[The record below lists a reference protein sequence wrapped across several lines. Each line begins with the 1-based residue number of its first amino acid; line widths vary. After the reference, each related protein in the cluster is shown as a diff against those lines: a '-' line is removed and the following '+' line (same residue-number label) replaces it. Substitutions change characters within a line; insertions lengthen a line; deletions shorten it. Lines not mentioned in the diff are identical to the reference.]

1 MLNPRLKAF
10 PRRPN
15 AATVNRAKVHPM
27 RFIMP
32 LLCLLV
38 PLPVLAQ
45 PAPQAVPVGV
55 VPAERQAINRGA
67 DFVGRIEAMQK
78 VDIRARVT
86 GFLQSV
92 DFVEGTIVHEGDK
105 LYQIEQDPF
114 IASQLQTRGALLQAQ
129 AELTNATLQLARAE
143 ELVKTSATPVAV
155 RDERRA
161 AQQTAQGSVI
171 RADADLR
178 TATIN
183 LGYTTITT
191 PITGKIGRTT
201 YTKGNLVGPD
211 SGVLATVV
219 SEDPIY
225 VTFPVSQRVFLQ
237 LEQEMVQKTRTAAAV
252 RIQFADGSAYP
263 DPARIDF
270 IDVRVDRATDTV
282 VVRATAPNPK
292 GMLVDGSFVRVRVE
306 SETPEQRVVVP
317 QAAVVLDQ
325 EGAYVFVVEN
335 GRAVVRRVTT
345 GQQIGRNVVIDQGL
359 QGGEQVV
366 LDGITALRPNAP
378 VTASPA
384 KRV

>member
-1 MLNPRLKAF
+1 
-10 PRRPN
+10 
-15 AATVNRAKVHPM
+15 
-27 RFIMP
+27 
-32 LLCLLV
+32 
-38 PLPVLAQ
+38 
-45 PAPQAVPVGV
+45 V
-55 VPAERQAINRGA
+55 VTAERQAINRGA

-114 IASQLQTRGALLQAQ
+114 IASQLQARGALLQAQ
-129 AELTNATLQLARAE
+129 AELTNSTLQLARAE
-143 ELVKTSATPVAV
+143 ELVKTNATPVAV

-183 LGYTTITT
+183 LSYTTITT
-191 PITGKIGRTT
+191 PITGKIGRAT

-237 LEQEMVQKTRTAAAV
+237 LEQEMVQKARAEAAV

-263 DPARIDF
+263 EPARIDF
-270 IDVRVDRATDTV
+270 IDVRVDRATDTIT
-282 VVRATAPNPK
+282 VRATAPNPK
-292 GMLVDGSFVRVRVE
+292 GELVDGSFVRVRVE
-306 SETPEQRVVVP
+306 SEAPEQRVVVP

-335 GRAVVRRVTT
+335 GRAVVRRVKT

-366 LDGITALRPNAP
+366 LDGITSLRPNAP